1 MTQDK
6 LLLKWLSLIL
16 LLLLGYFPYTF
27 SSQVWWFPNFL
38 SYPASGRDT
47 TSTQKKKVNVTG
59 TVQAFSALKATGTNM
74 YKYITS
80 TSHTWG
86 HTRNMAEKED
96 SVRQGL
102 HYGMMIEWVNLRQFQ
117 TACQRKASFFH
128 FLVQYRISGSSFPP
142 DLIIMKF

>member
-1 MTQDK
+1 MAIFHIHLALKFDDFQISFHTQP
-6 LLLKWLSLIL
+6 
-16 LLLLGYFPYTF
+16 LGEIQLPR
-27 SSQVWWFPNFL
+27 Q
-38 SYPASGRDT
+38 
-47 TSTQKKKVNVTG
+47 KKVNVTG
-59 TVQAFSALKATGTNM
+59 IVQAFSALKATGTNT

-128 FLVQYRISGSSFPP
+128 FLVQYLISGSSFPP